1 MVCLSLSITKILL
14 MWKRFRD
21 QDLHLKVLSQETKE
35 NRALKVSCYA
45 KEPKGDE
52 LIGAGEV
59 DIKETLKT
67 GEFDGVSAHNLD
79 CPHPLMR

>member
-1 MVCLSLSITKILL
+1 M
-14 MWKRFRD
+14 
-21 QDLHLKVLSQETKE
+21 HLKVLSQETKE